1 MDVISQINEEKSIA
15 AQKKKSTVISK
26 IHEGDRI
33 LFLTKRSN
41 LIEFFAYTQVDEVY
55 SDTKDLYDYYF
66 SKRKL
71 KLKGIKYF
79 SKPISTKEVV
89 DQLKFIENK
98 DKSSAYF
105 RSEYREIPKE
115 DFTQI
120 YKRANLI
127 KTFPSYLEEVSMS
140 FKEFMLSTI
149 NVVYNFVKNNEK
161 RKQIEIKSFLT
172 LLKKCLDEYNISK
185 SMAEIQEF
193 YGRHAIELGFK
204 HIPSRDP
211 DKFVPLYLANGEKKN
226 FAYINLE

>member
-79 SKPISTKEVV
+79 SKPISTKDVV
-89 DQLKFIENK
+89 DQLNFIENK

>member
-1 MDVISQINEEKSIA
+1 LDVISQINEEKSIA